1 MYVCACAC
9 ADKQRATGE
18 ISLDELATVM
28 LARMTAKSSIKLTDV
43 GEELFEMFDKDGE
56 GEISLDEI
64 MDTFKSLGKNWAMEV
79 PV

>member
-1 MYVCACAC
+1 
-9 ADKQRATGE
+9 
-18 ISLDELATVM
+18 M